1 MQQPERLALD
11 DAPGTV
17 LYQRHAP
24 AIFAYLLKQT
34 ASRPDAEDLLLEVFL
49 AAMERDYLAGFAER
63 EQWAWLWRVAR
74 NKATDHYRQRSRHPN
89 VALKQVEETLFAAEE
104 QEPEQVALQRE
115 ELASLE
121 ASIQRLPALQQQVL
135 RLRFG
140 HELACAEIAALLGK
154 KETAVRMALS
164 RALRLL
170 RTIHQR

>member
-11 DAPGTV
+11 DSPGTA
-17 LYQRHAP
+17 LYERHAP
-24 AIFAYLLKQT
+24 AIFAYLLRQT

-49 AAMERDYLAGFAER
+49 AALERDYLAGFAER

-74 NKATDHYRQRSRHPN
+74 NKATDFYRQQTRHPN

-104 QEPEQVALQRE
+104 QGPEHIALQRE

-121 ASIQRLPALQQQVL
+121 ASIQRLSAPQQEML

-140 HELACAEIAALLGK
+140 HGLACAEIAALLGK
-154 KETAVRMALS
+154 KETTVRMALS

-170 RTIHQR
+170 RSIHHR